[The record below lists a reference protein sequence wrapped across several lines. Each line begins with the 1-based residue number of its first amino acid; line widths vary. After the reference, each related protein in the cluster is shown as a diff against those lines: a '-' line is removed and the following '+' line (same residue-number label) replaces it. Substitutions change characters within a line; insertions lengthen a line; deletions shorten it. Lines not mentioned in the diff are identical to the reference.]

1 MQYQPSDLPELM
13 NSKLS
18 KPSAWRQP
26 LRAVGLAGLLAA
38 SVVCV
43 SMPALAASKGGQAAQ
58 VPARSAQQSAQAAK
72 AAAPATSAGPSMA
85 NAKAFCD
92 EVTRRLPNV
101 SVSICARAEV
111 TQAASRSA
119 KGRPLYQRDV
129 ISDNAH
135 LRVLVVGGIHGDEL
149 SSTALVLHWI
159 GAAMET
165 PSNIHWRFVPLMNP
179 DGMMLARPTRTNANG
194 VDLNRNFPT
203 PNWAKEAPYYWN
215 KRTKNDPRRFPGP
228 RALSEPESKWLYDEM
243 ERWKPN
249 LIVSVHAPYGVLDFD
264 GPVAPPQRLGRLYL
278 DQVGI
283 FPGSL
288 GNYGGVHKKVPVVTI
303 ELPSALRTPQEG
315 EIRQMWLDLL
325 RWTAERLGAG

>member
-1 MQYQPSDLPELM
+1 MQVLARLTRIAQT
-13 NSKLS
+13 LS
-18 KPSAWRQP
+18 FLWPA
-26 LRAVGLAGLLAA
+26 LLLAA
-38 SVVCV
+38 HNAAAGPLRTPGAEV
-43 SMPALAASKGGQAAQ
+43 SATPS
-58 VPARSAQQSAQAAK
+58 PTAR
-72 AAAPATSAGPSMA
+72 APATPVTEPLTPLSL
-85 NAKAFCD
+85 CD
-92 EVTRRLPNV
+92 QLAHRLPNV
-101 SVSICARAEV
+101 SRAVCVRAQLSPGSAVSV
-111 TQAASRSA
+111 Q
-119 KGRPLYQRDV
+119 GRPLLQRDV
-129 ISDNAH
+129 SAVSSR
-135 LRVLVVGGIHGDEL
+135 LRVLVLGGIHGDEL

-179 DGMMLARPTRTNANG
+179 DGMLLARPTRTNARG

-203 PNWAKEAPYYWN
+203 PGWDKEAPAYWS
-215 KRTKNDPRRFPGP
+215 KRTRSDPRRYPGP
-228 RALSEPESKWLYDEM
+228 KPLSEPESRWLHDEM
-243 ERWKPN
+243 ERWKPD

-264 GPVAPPQRLGRLYL
+264 GPTVPPERLGRLYL

-303 ELPSALRTPQEG
+303 ELPSALRTPQEA